1 MVAFILWILMG
12 ALVGWIASLIM
23 KTDAEQGAILNIAV
37 GVVGAMIGGFL
48 MRVIGRSGA
57 NTNETISLYSV
68 LVSVLGAS
76 VLLGIV
82 NLFRRGALR
91 GP

>member
-57 NTNETISLYSV
+57 NINETISLYSV

-91 GP
+91 

>member
-48 MRVIGRSGA
+48 MRVIGRSGS
-57 NTNETISLYSV
+57 TINETISLYSV

-82 NLFRRGALR
+82 NLFRRSALR
-91 GP
+91 